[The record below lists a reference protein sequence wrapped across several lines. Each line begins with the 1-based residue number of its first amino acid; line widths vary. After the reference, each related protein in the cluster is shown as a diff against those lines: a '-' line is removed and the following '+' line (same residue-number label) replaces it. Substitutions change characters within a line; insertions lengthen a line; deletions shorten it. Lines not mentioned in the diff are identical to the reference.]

1 MNPVLVDNIKEHLMF
16 CGLESVAAVGCLFK
30 ANCFLCLRV
39 LRFPSS
45 IVRSTHLF
53 TCCPPAMASC
63 PLVWGCMGLPSSM
76 GLQPTVAAD
85 GWLLHYHRRSHHP
98 SSLTSQCPSSPLS
111 IPSLLC
117 TGSSPALQCFSPSC
131 SLECT
136 DGPGHAIR
144 PGVGTNT
151 CYRWSSHFNRI
162 INIIKFRGFV
172 DPYNLNEPYQIPLL
186 SKIWQWNLSNRNKL
200 TKLVGKVEIFFLQ
213 PSQTI
218 LFSAQDLLLLRN
230 IFLICETYFPYCWE
244 IFL

>member
-1 MNPVLVDNIKEHLMF
+1 MI
-16 CGLESVAAVGCLFK
+16 CGLESVADVGCLFK

-98 SSLTSQCPSSPLS
+98 SSLTSQCPSSSLS
-111 IPSLLC
+111 IPERACSALHCNL
-117 TGSSPALQCFSPSC
+117 SSSAVEEVFTAFLRC

-144 PGVGTNT
+144 PGFGTNT
-151 CYRWSSHFNRI
+151 CY
-162 INIIKFRGFV
+162 
-172 DPYNLNEPYQIPLL
+172 
-186 SKIWQWNLSNRNKL
+186 
-200 TKLVGKVEIFFLQ
+200 
-213 PSQTI
+213 
-218 LFSAQDLLLLRN
+218 
-230 IFLICETYFPYCWE
+230 C
-244 IFL
+244 